1 MGMEL
6 HSDQQMIILQL
17 AAALA
22 VGLLIGLERGWKER
36 ESEEG
41 ERVAGVRTYALI
53 GLLGGGSAM
62 VSVQLGAVVLG
73 LAFVAVAGVMVAAY
87 LADFRRNDRVGIT
100 SLVAGLLT
108 FMLGALA
115 GLGEMAIAGAAAVVT
130 TLLLG
135 FKPVLHGWV
144 NALERREL
152 YATLKLLL
160 ITVVLLPILPDRSYG
175 PWDALN
181 PYELWWLVILVAAL
195 SFVGYF
201 AIKLAGTGRGAMMLG
216 LLGGLVSSTALT
228 LHFSRLARDHE
239 QATPVLASGIL
250 LASAVMVPRM
260 VVLVALLDPALV
272 VPLVVPAA
280 VMALVMVVPALVTWR
295 RTSTPEDMAAP
306 MKNPL
311 ELKAAL
317 TFGAL
322 LAVVVFLAEALKAWF
337 GDAGVLAMA
346 FASGAANMDAATVSL
361 ARLGRGD
368 LAPAVAVT
376 GIILAAAVNGLVKG
390 GMAGAIAGRTLGLRV
405 APALALAG
413 LAGLAAAWLTLGA

>member
-1 MGMEL
+1 MGLEL
-6 HSDQQMIILQL
+6 HPDQQIIILQL

-36 ESEEG
+36 DLEEG
-41 ERVAGVRTYALI
+41 DRVAGVRTYALI

-62 VSVQLGAVVLG
+62 VAVQLGAVVLG

-87 LADFRRNDRVGIT
+87 LADFRCNDRVGIT
-100 SLVAGLLT
+100 SLVAGLLA

-115 GLGEMAIAGAAAVVT
+115 GLGEVAIAGAAAVVT

-144 NALERREL
+144 NALERQEL
-152 YATLKLLL
+152 HATLKLLL

-175 PWDALN
+175 PWNALN
-181 PYELWWLVILVAAL
+181 PYELWWLVILVATL

-201 AIKLAGTGRGAMMLG
+201 AIKLAGAGRGALMLG
-216 LLGGLVSSTALT
+216 LLGGLASSTALT
-228 LHFSRLARDHE
+228 MHFSRLARSDA
-239 QATPVLASGIL
+239 QAAPVLAGGIL
-250 LASAVMVPRM
+250 LASAVMIPRM
-260 VVLVALLDPALV
+260 VAIVALLDPALV
-272 VPLVVPAA
+272 LPLVVPAA
-280 VMALVMVVPALVTWR
+280 VMALVIVAAALVTWR
-295 RTSTPEDMAAP
+295 RAPKTEEITAP

-322 LAVVVFLAEALKAWF
+322 LAAVVFLAEALKAWF

-346 FASGAANMDAATVSL
+346 FASGAANMDAATVYL
-361 ARLGRGD
+361 ARMGGAD
-368 LAPAVAVT
+368 LAPAVAAT
-376 GIILAAAVNGLVKG
+376 GIIIAAAVNGLVKG
-390 GMAGAIAGRTLGLRV
+390 GMAGAIAGRALGLRV
-405 APALALAG
+405 APALAVAG
-413 LAGLAAAWLTLGA
+413 LVGLAAAWLTLWA